1 MYSKDKRLSVV
12 ITLHIIFKYTK
23 KKKKKVKKG
32 IIFTS
37 V

>member
-23 KKKKKVKKG
+23 KKKKVKKG